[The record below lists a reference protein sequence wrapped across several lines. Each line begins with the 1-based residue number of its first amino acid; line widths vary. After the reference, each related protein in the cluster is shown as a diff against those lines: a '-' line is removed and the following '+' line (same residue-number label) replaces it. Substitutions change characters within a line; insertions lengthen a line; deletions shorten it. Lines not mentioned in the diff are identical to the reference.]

1 MESKL
6 PISSDEHVSL
16 DQIMRDYARE
26 YVPETKQW
34 TSSLLKETTY
44 DALKYEFTVTFNN
57 DKKYK
62 YSKFMPETYKEFC
75 AADSQGK
82 FFLTEVRN
90 TYKDGKDMIKIEDNE
105 HSERS

>member
-1 MESKL
+1 MKSEL

-16 DQIMRDYARE
+16 DQILKDYARE

-34 TSSLLKETTY
+34 TSALLKETTY
-44 DALKYEFTVTFNN
+44 DALKYEFIVTFNN

-75 AADSQGK
+75 SAESQGK
-82 FFLTEVRN
+82 FFLAEVRAK
-90 TYKDGKDMIKIEDNE
+90 YKDGEDVIKIEENE
-105 HSERS
+105 HSERP

>member
-1 MESKL
+1 MKSEL

-34 TSSLLKETTY
+34 TSALLKETTY
-44 DALKYEFTVTFNN
+44 DALRYEFTVTFNN

-62 YSKFMPETYKEFC
+62 YCKFMPETYREFC
-75 AADSQGK
+75 AAESQGK
-82 FFLTEVRN
+82 FFLAEVR
-90 TYKDGKDMIKIEDNE
+90 TKYKDGEDVIKIEDNE
-105 HSERS
+105 HSERP

>member
-1 MESKL
+1 MKSEL

-75 AADSQGK
+75 SAESQGK
-82 FFLTEVRN
+82 FFLAEVRN
-90 TYKDGKDMIKIEDNE
+90 KYKDGEDVTKIEDNE

>member
-1 MESKL
+1 MEN
-6 PISSDEHVSL
+6 PIPVSTDEHVSL

-26 YVPETKQW
+26 YTPETKTW

-62 YSKFMPETYKEFC
+62 YSKFMPEKYIAFC
-75 AADSQGK
+75 QAESQGK
-82 FFLTEVRN
+82 FFLAEVRD
-90 TYKDGKDMIKIEDNE
+90 TYKDSDNVIKIEDDE
-105 HSERS
+105 HSKGS